1 MTAARLATIAVFCAG
16 LVLPAYAQMQTIRGH
31 LVDVACA
38 TEHAKEGAAF
48 GAKHDKMCLL
58 MDACMKSGYSV
69 VTADGR
75 MIKLDARGSATA
87 LELIKKTN
95 READWRVTVAGNVS
109 GDTITVSTLTLQ

>member
-1 MTAARLATIAVFCAG
+1 MTRLAAMFVCAAVA
-16 LVLPAYAQMQTIRGH
+16 VLPALAQSQTVRGH

-48 GAKHDKMCLL
+48 GAKHDKKCLL
-58 MDACMKSGYSV
+58 MDACVKSGYSV
-69 VTADGR
+69 LTAEGR
-75 MIKLDARGSATA
+75 MIKLDAKGSAMA

-95 READWRVTVAGNVS
+95 RESDWRVAVAGNVS